1 MAQVSTAGGSNATVV
16 DSFDTVT
23 GWAAAQPAS
32 SSIGAASV
40 KTAPRAPSLCRH
52 AASSAGSD
60 ASPFASIRGRV
71 HRRRQ
76 IFRCACR
83 KWQQDHKEKEK
94 PSHAHRK
101 EMGHARRPGNGAGH
115 HIA

>member
-1 MAQVSTAGGSNATVV
+1 VPARSLVGRQRRFAFRLDPG
-16 DSFDTVT
+16 T
-23 GWAAAQPAS
+23 G
-32 SSIGAASV
+32 
-40 KTAPRAPSLCRH
+40 
-52 AASSAGSD
+52 
-60 ASPFASIRGRV
+60 RGRV